1 MYPARVRP
9 WERGHPA
16 RIRRV
21 SVLAAALV
29 ALATLPAAAQEG
41 SERWEPVIAAFE
53 AQDRELPPQP
63 GGTMFLGSS
72 SIRFW
77 DLERWFPESRFPGL
91 RTTNRGFGGSQ
102 IVDSLHYLDRIVWP
116 HRPSTIVFY
125 AGDNDIAAGKSAATV
140 AADFAELSRRVWVEL
155 PGTRLI
161 YVAVKPSLARWQLAP
176 EMRAANALIAAAAEG
191 ESRLTFL
198 DIDTPMIGDDGR
210 PRPEIFVEDGL
221 HLSDD
226 GYRLWTDLLAPHL
239 DSREPTGPVGELIFP
254 LEHWHNHG
262 SSLVELPNGDLLV
275 AWFHGSGERTADDV
289 RILGARMSAGAQT
302 WSAPFLLADTPGFP
316 DTNSTLLLEP
326 VAAGGHRLW
335 LFWPTIQANL
345 WESALMKLKVSTDF
359 EGAGPPVWQWQDVLH
374 MKPGDDFADVVAS
387 RTDEYFRSL
396 GFTGAT
402 DPEAPEAVRRWAA
415 HNLEQAADKLTRRI
429 GWFTRAHPVVLPLPS
444 GGQRLLVGLY
454 SDGFSFAS
462 ATYSDD
468 GGHSWTM
475 SEPIIGGGNIQP
487 TFALRRDGTLVAYMR
502 DNGPPPK
509 RAHVAESNDLG
520 VTWSIARDHPDLVET
535 GAGLEVLKLAS
546 GRWIVVH
553 NDIPD
558 ARHRLAV
565 SVSEDEGRTFKRR
578 RYIEREEKGVGRYH
592 YPSVIQS
599 RDGRIHVTYSYHVA
613 GALDDG
619 GQGKSIKHVSFDE
632 VWLLG
637 ND

>member
-1 MYPARVRP
+1 MGAESTACAGLLAGIRPAVVF
-9 WERGHPA
+9 A
-16 RIRRV
+16 SI
-21 SVLAAALV
+21 AI
-29 ALATLPAAAQEG
+29 LATLPAAAQPA
-41 SERWEPVIAAFE
+41 SERWAPAIAAFE
-53 AQDRELPPQP
+53 AQDREQPPQP
-63 GGTMFLGSS
+63 GGAMFLGSS

-77 DLERWFPESRFPGL
+77 DLERWFPASRFPGL
-91 RTTNRGFGGSQ
+91 RATNRGFGGSQ
-102 IVDSLHYLDRIVWP
+102 IADSLRYLDRIVWP

-125 AGDNDIAAGKSAATV
+125 AGDNDIAAGKSAQAV
-140 AADFAELSRRVWVEL
+140 AADFAELSRRVWAKL
-155 PGTRLI
+155 PEARLI
-161 YVAVKPSLARWQLAP
+161 YVAIKPSLARWQLAP
-176 EMRAANALIAAAAEG
+176 EMRSANALIEASAEG
-191 ESRLTFL
+191 EPRLTFL
-198 DIDTPMIGDDGR
+198 DIDAPMIGDDGR
-210 PRPEIFVEDGL
+210 PRPELFVADGL

-226 GYRLWTDLLAPHL
+226 GYRLWTDLLAPHF
-239 DSREPTGPVGELIFP
+239 DSREPAGPVGELIFP
-254 LEHWHNHG
+254 PEHWHNHG

-289 RILGARMSAGAQT
+289 RILGARMSAGATT

-316 DTNSTLLLEP
+316 DTNSTLLLAP
-326 VAAGGHRLW
+326 VSAGGHRLW

-345 WESALMKLKVSTDF
+345 WESALMKYKVSIDF

-374 MKPGDDFADVVAS
+374 MKPGDGFHDLVAS

-402 DPEAPEAVRRWAA
+402 DPAAPEAVRRWAA
-415 HNLEQAADKLTRRI
+415 HNLEQAADKLTRRL

-487 TFALRRDGTLVAYMR
+487 AFALRRDGALVAFMR

-535 GAGLEVLKLAS
+535 GAGLEVLRLAS

-558 ARHRLAV
+558 GRYRLAV
-565 SVSEDEGRTFKRR
+565 SVSEDEGRTFKHR

-592 YPSVIQS
+592 YPSVIQA
-599 RDGRIHVTYSYHVA
+599 RDGRVHVTYSYHVA

-632 VWLLG
+632 AWLLG
-637 ND
+637 AS

>member
-1 MYPARVRP
+1 MSP
-9 WERGHPA
+9 WPPSSA
-16 RIRRV
+16 
-21 SVLAAALV
+21 LAGALV
-29 ALATLPAAAQEG
+29 ALATLPAAAQQG
-41 SERWEPVIAAFE
+41 SERWEPAIEAFE
-53 AQDRELPPQP
+53 AQDREQPPQP
-63 GGTMFLGSS
+63 GGAMFLGSS

-77 DLERWFPESRFPGL
+77 DLERWFPASRFPRL
-91 RTTNRGFGGSQ
+91 RATNRGFGGSQ
-102 IVDSLHYLDRIVWP
+102 IADSLHYLERIVWP
-116 HRPSTIVFY
+116 HRPATLVFY
-125 AGDNDIAAGKSAATV
+125 AGDNDIAAGKSPATV
-140 AADFAELSRRVWVEL
+140 VADFAELSRRVWAEL
-155 PGTRLI
+155 PETRLI
-161 YVAVKPSLARWQLAP
+161 YVAIKPSLARWQLAT
-176 EMRAANALIAAAAEG
+176 EMRAANSMIATSAED
-191 ESRLTFL
+191 EPRLTFL
-198 DIDTPMIGDDGR
+198 DIDTPMIGDDGQ
-210 PRPEIFVEDGL
+210 PRPELFVADGL

-239 DSREPTGPVGELIFP
+239 DAREPGGTVGELIFP

-289 RILGARMSAGAQT
+289 RILGARMSAGAET
-302 WSAPFLLADTPGFP
+302 WSEPFLLADTPGFP
-316 DTNSTLLLEP
+316 DTNCTLLLEP

-345 WESALMKLKVSTDF
+345 WESALMKVKVSTDF

-374 MKPGDDFADVVAS
+374 MKPGDGFAGVVAS

-402 DPEAPEAVRRWAA
+402 DPEAPEAVRRWAK
-415 HNLEQAADKLTRRI
+415 HNVEQAADKLTRRI
-429 GWFTRAHPVVLPLPS
+429 GWFTRAHPVVLALPS

-487 TFALRRDGTLVAYMR
+487 TFALRRDGTLLAFMR

-509 RAHVAESNDLG
+509 RAHIAESNDLG

-535 GAGLEVLKLAS
+535 GAGLEVLKLES

-558 ARHRLAV
+558 GRYQLAV
-565 SVSEDEGRTFKRR
+565 SVSEDEGRTFEHG

-592 YPSVIQS
+592 YPSVMQA

-632 VWLLG
+632 SWLLG
-637 ND
+637 AS

>member
-1 MYPARVRP
+1 MSP
-9 WERGHPA
+9 WLPSSA
-16 RIRRV
+16 
-21 SVLAAALV
+21 LAGALV
-29 ALATLPAAAQEG
+29 ALATLPAAAQQG
-41 SERWEPVIAAFE
+41 SERWEPAIAAFE

-77 DLERWFPESRFPGL
+77 DLERWFPASRFPGL

-102 IVDSLHYLDRIVWP
+102 IVDSLHYLERIVWP
-116 HRPSTIVFY
+116 HRPATLVFY
-125 AGDNDIAAGKSAATV
+125 AGDNDIAAGKSPATV
-140 AADFAELSRRVWVEL
+140 AADFGELSRRVWAEL
-155 PGTRLI
+155 PDTRLI
-161 YVAVKPSLARWQLAP
+161 YVAIKPSLARWELAP
-176 EMRAANALIAAAAEG
+176 EMRAANALIETSAE
-191 ESRLTFL
+191 EEARLTFL
-198 DIDTPMIGDDGR
+198 DIDTPMIGEDGR
-210 PRPEIFVEDGL
+210 PRPELFVEDGL

-239 DSREPTGPVGELIFP
+239 DARDPGGPVGELIFP

-345 WESALMKLKVSTDF
+345 WESALMKVKVSTDF
-359 EGAGPPVWQWQDVLH
+359 EAAGPPVWQWQDVLH
-374 MKPGDDFADVVAS
+374 MKPGDGFAGLVAS

-402 DPEAPEAVRRWAA
+402 DAEAPEAVRRWAA
-415 HNLEQAADKLTRRI
+415 RNLEQAADKLTRRL

-487 TFALRRDGTLVAYMR
+487 TFALRRDGALVAFMR
-502 DNGPPPK
+502 DNGPSPK
-509 RAHVAESNDLG
+509 RAHIAESNDLG

-558 ARHRLAV
+558 GRYRLAV
-565 SVSEDEGRTFKRR
+565 SVSEDEGRTFRR
-578 RYIEREEKGVGRYH
+578 RLYIERQEKGVGRYH
-592 YPSVIQS
+592 YPSVMQS

-632 VWLLG
+632 AWLLSAS
-637 ND
+637 

>member
-1 MYPARVRP
+1 MLRSSVSP
-9 WERGHPA
+9 WPPSSRCR
-16 RIRRV
+16 RIAA
-21 SVLAAALV
+21 LAAALV
-29 ALATLPAAAQEG
+29 ALTTLPAAGQQG
-41 SERWEPVIAAFE
+41 SERWEPAIAAFE
-53 AQDRELPPQP
+53 VQDREQPPQP

-77 DLERWFPESRFPGL
+77 DLERWFPASRFPGL
-91 RTTNRGFGGSQ
+91 RATNRGFGGSQ
-102 IVDSLHYLDRIVWP
+102 IADSLHYLDRIVWP

-125 AGDNDIAAGKSAATV
+125 AGDNDIAAGKEAATV
-140 AADFAELSRRVWVEL
+140 AADFAELSRRVWAEL
-155 PGTRLI
+155 PETRLI
-161 YVAVKPSLARWQLAP
+161 YVAIKPSLARWHLAP
-176 EMRAANALIAAAAEG
+176 EMRAASALVEASADGAP
-191 ESRLTFL
+191 RLTFL
-198 DIDTPMIGDDGR
+198 DIDTPMIGSDGR
-210 PRPEIFVEDGL
+210 PRPELFVADGL

-226 GYRLWTDLLAPHL
+226 GYRLWTDLLAPHF
-239 DSREPTGPVGELIFP
+239 DPREPAGPVGELIFP

-289 RILGARMSAGAQT
+289 RILGARMSAGAET
-302 WSAPFLLADTPGFP
+302 WSEPFLLADTPGFP
-316 DTNSTLLLEP
+316 DTNCTLLLEP
-326 VAAGGHRLW
+326 ISAGGHRLW

-345 WESALMKLKVSTDF
+345 WESALMKVKVSTDF

-374 MKPGDDFADVVAS
+374 MKPGDGFADLVAS

-396 GFTGAT
+396 GFTGAK
-402 DPEAPEAVRRWAA
+402 DPAAPEAVRRWAA

-487 TFALRRDGTLVAYMR
+487 TFALRRDGALVAFMR

-520 VTWSIARDHPDLVET
+520 VSWSIARDHPDLVET
-535 GAGLEVLKLAS
+535 GAGLEVLTLAS

-558 ARHRLAV
+558 GRYQLAV

-599 RDGRIHVTYSYHVA
+599 RDGRIHVTYSHHVA

-632 VWLLG
+632 AWLLG
-637 ND
+637 ES